1 MLRRD
6 GNRLA
11 RRLRR
16 DPTVGETR
24 LWSWLRDRRLAGFK
38 FRRQHPIGRY
48 VVDFY
53 CPQARLVVEID
64 GDGHSPHSAEE
75 TGRTRYLVRRKCRV
89 VRFTNLDVE
98 LDLWEVLDFIER
110 ACREGTSGD
119 ASA

>member
-64 GDGHSPHSAEE
+64 GDGHSPHSA
-75 TGRTRYLVRRKCRV
+75 
-89 VRFTNLDVE
+89 
-98 LDLWEVLDFIER
+98 
-110 ACREGTSGD
+110 
-119 ASA
+119 